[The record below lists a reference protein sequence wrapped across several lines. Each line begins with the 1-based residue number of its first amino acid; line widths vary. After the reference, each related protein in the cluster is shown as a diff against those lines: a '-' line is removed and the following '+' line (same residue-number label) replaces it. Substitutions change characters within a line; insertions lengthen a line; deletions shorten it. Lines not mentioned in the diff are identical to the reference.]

1 MFTALTTPLF
11 SLAAIF
17 LIVVDPSQC
26 GHLSRRA
33 TASKSAFSHH
43 RFVRRSIVT
52 LTPSSHQRRSMS
64 EEDDDVFPR
73 FGSLS
78 LDDDDSTNFRRSL
91 TDLDDPQDNSSSLEQ
106 EKADAEKDWEQFVAS
121 TPDEDLD
128 SYPDSFAQDVDSNS
142 SCSDEA
148 TDSTDASKTSSN
160 LAASTPP
167 PSQDAAEHKPN
178 KSKHS
183 GASKKKDPQAPNQ
196 LEDTAQ
202 QNEADAAQRKQ
213 AEVDKQKK
221 VDADKEKNAQADK
234 EKNAQ
239 TDEEKNAEADQ
250 EKKAE
255 EDKERQA
262 EADKERKAAE
272 DKEAEAA
279 KAKKE
284 ADQANAAKAAEEAT
298 KKQAAQ
304 PPQSQD
310 NDQTKDVSSIPGT
323 SVQTGTVHKDH
334 KGDSYSA
341 PSSEEHTGD
350 ATYYEPGMGA
360 CGLTNNS
367 GDMIVAVSK
376 LLYDSFPSERGNPNT
391 NKVCGKRIR
400 ATYKG
405 KSCDLTVVDRCEGC
419 LHDDLD
425 MTITAFEKLGSKEE
439 GRLHGMTWNFI

>member
-1 MFTALTTPLF
+1 
-11 SLAAIF
+11 
-17 LIVVDPSQC
+17 
-26 GHLSRRA
+26 
-33 TASKSAFSHH
+33 
-43 RFVRRSIVT
+43 
-52 LTPSSHQRRSMS
+52 MS

-148 TDSTDASKTSSN
+148 TDSTDASKD
-160 LAASTPP
+160 LVQFGCLHASTQSRCRGTQAKQVQALRCLEKKGSPG
-167 PSQDAAEHKPN
+167 SQPAGRYRSA
-178 KSKHS
+178 
-183 GASKKKDPQAPNQ
+183 
-196 LEDTAQ
+196 
-202 QNEADAAQRKQ
+202 NEADAAQRKQ
-213 AEVDKQKK
+213 AEVDKQK
-221 VDADKEKNAQADK
+221 
-234 EKNAQ
+234 
-239 TDEEKNAEADQ
+239 
-250 EKKAE
+250 
-255 EDKERQA
+255 
-262 EADKERKAAE
+262 KERKAAE

-284 ADQANAAKAAEEAT
+284 PIKPTQPRQP
-298 KKQAAQ
+298 KKPPRSRRAQ

-425 MTITAFEKLGSKEE
+425 MTITAF
-439 GRLHGMTWNFI
+439 